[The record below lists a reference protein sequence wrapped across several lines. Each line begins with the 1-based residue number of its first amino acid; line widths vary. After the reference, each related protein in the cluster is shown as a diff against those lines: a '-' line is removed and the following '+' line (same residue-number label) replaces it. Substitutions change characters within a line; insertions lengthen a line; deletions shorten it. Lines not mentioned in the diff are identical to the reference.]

1 MAGGGGNPVGN
12 RVGDATSQEPVAV
25 VGLACRLPGAA
36 NPAELWQLL
45 RDGRDALSEPGPRR
59 CHPDGPVAP
68 VLPSGQPIRA
78 GFLEQVDLFDAGF
91 FGVSPGEAAVLDPQQ
106 RLVLELA
113 WEAFEDAGIIPGDG
127 QSGTAHGTGVYVGA
141 TYDDYAALRGARLSP
156 HSATGRNR
164 GMIANRVSYALGL
177 RGPSLVV
184 DSAQSSALVAVHLAC
199 RALSAG
205 ECAVA
210 LAGGVNLNIG
220 QDGYDITQALGAIS
234 PDGHCYTFD
243 ERANGFVRGE
253 GGAVLVLKPL
263 AAALADGDTV
273 HAVIRG
279 SATNNDGGG
288 ETLTA
293 PRQEAQQAVLRLACT
308 AAGVSPAE
316 LSYVELHG
324 TGTPLGD
331 PVEAAAL
338 GAVTRRE
345 RPLLVGS
352 VKTNIG
358 HLEGAAGIAGLLK
371 TVLCLSRRE
380 LVPSLN
386 FRTPN
391 PRIPLAELGLR
402 VVTETGPW
410 PAVEG
415 PLLAGVSS
423 FGMGGANC
431 HVVLSE
437 PPASGAA
444 SDRASGRYDGPVLV
458 PLSARTPPAL
468 AGLAALLGESAASPV
483 DLAYSLATTRSTLEQ
498 RAVLVAESAGEVP
511 GLLAKLARGEAG
523 ARVVR
528 GTAVEGRTVFLF
540 PGQGNQRP
548 GMGREIYRRYPVFAA
563 AVDEIAEHTRP
574 HLPRPLLEVVFAEQ
588 GSADAALLE
597 QSTYTQPA
605 LFAVQVGLF
614 RLVESWGI
622 TPDAVL
628 GHSFG
633 ELAALHV
640 AGAMSLADACTL
652 AATRGR
658 LMHEIPPGGA
668 MVLVEASEAE
678 LLADVGASGGLV
690 SIAALNSPTA
700 TVLSGDEDATLA
712 IAGHWS
718 ARGRRTR
725 RIQVPMAS
733 HSAHVDAILD
743 GMRAAA
749 AQIGWRRPS
758 LPVLSSLTGA
768 ELDVV
773 ELDWPEFWARH
784 TRNTVRFADAIATA
798 CARGARTFL
807 ELGPDGT
814 LCAMGPGSAPP
825 DVAFVSALAGGERP
839 DLRSLLT
846 AVARLHTRGVPVDW
860 ARFYAG
866 CGAQRI
872 PLPTYPF
879 QRRRHW
885 IAGVTATGGAVPAP
899 VGAPVAE
906 APTRPVSRLAG
917 LPAAEREQAV
927 HALVRAEVAAALEL
941 DSAGELEV
949 RRPFKDLGFGS
960 LMTVELAQRL
970 AEATGLRL
978 PATAVLDHPT
988 PERIAGHLIAE
999 LAAGTP
1005 AESAPAAATPAVEP
1019 IAIVGMACRFPG
1031 GVGSPEELWDLVLR
1045 GGDAVGAFPTDR
1057 GWDLDGLF
1065 DEDPDRPGRSYA
1077 RTGGFLYAAAEFDA
1091 GLFGISPRE
1100 ALAMDPQ
1107 QRLLLETS
1115 WEALE
1120 RAGIDPL
1127 ALRDSGTGVFV
1138 GAMAQDYGPRMHE
1151 GAAGLDGYVL
1161 TGTTASVASGRI
1173 AYSLGLRGPAV
1184 TVDTAC
1190 SSSLVALHL
1199 AAQALRAGECSLA
1212 LAGGVTVMSTPG
1224 IFVEFSRQRGLAP
1237 DGRCKSFAAAADG
1250 TGWAEG
1256 AGQLVLE
1263 RLSDARANG
1272 HPVLAVLRGSA
1283 VNQDGAS
1290 NGLTAPNGP
1299 AQEGVI
1305 RSALASAGLSA
1316 SDVDLVEAHGTGTA
1330 LGDPVEANALLA
1342 AYGRNRT
1349 GEPLWLGSLKSN
1361 IGHTQAAAGVAG
1373 VIKVVQ
1379 ALRHGL
1385 LPRTLHVEEPSPY
1398 VDWSAGGVRLLTEER
1413 PWPGGERPRRAGVS
1427 SFGISGTNAHVVIEQ
1442 APGAAAQTTV
1452 EPTAEP
1458 VAVLRPGPV
1467 PVVVSGQSATALRA
1481 QAERLAAH
1489 LERQPESPL
1498 EDVARAA
1505 ATTRA
1510 GLQHR
1515 AVLTATDRA
1524 DLIRG
1529 LRTLAADEESPVLVR
1544 GAADVAGRTVFVFPG
1559 QGAQWAGMAV
1569 ELLESSAVF
1578 AARMAECAS
1587 ALGEFVDWSLLGVLR
1602 GEAGEPALDRVDVVQ
1617 PVSFAVMVSLVALWR
1632 SFGVE
1637 PDAVVGHSQGEI
1649 AAACV
1654 AGALSLRDAAKVSA
1668 LRSAALSELSGAGG
1682 MMSVALPVTE
1692 LEPRLAVR
1700 ADRVSVAAVNGPA
1713 SVVLSGE
1720 PGPLRELAAELTAE
1734 GVRAR
1739 LVAVDYASHS
1749 PQVERIRAELLDR
1762 LAGLRPRSAEVPF
1775 YSTVTGERLDT
1786 ATLDAEYWYR
1796 NLRQTVRFEQTIRE
1810 LDRAGH
1816 RVFVEASPHPI
1827 LTAAVQDSVESAGS
1841 TAVVVGSLRRDQGG
1855 PGRFLLSLAEAYVR
1869 GVPVDW
1875 TAAFGVAGHRAELPT
1890 YAFQRERY
1898 WLSTPVLGTDPAGFG
1913 LDATEH
1919 PLLGAAAPVA
1929 STGEVLL
1936 TGELSLQRQ
1945 PWLADHTVFGTVVLP
1960 GTAFVELAVRA
1971 GDEAGCPVLEELTV
1985 HAPLPLP
1992 ERGAVRLQVVLGAPG
2007 EDGGRAVDVY
2017 SRPGSGPQWTH
2028 HATGRLGVAEVPAPA
2043 PGGWLPEGATP
2054 IELTDRYPAL
2064 ARLGYG
2070 YGPVFQGL
2078 SRLWR
2083 HGEELFAEIAL
2094 PEPAAGEAGSFGLHP
2109 ALLDA
2114 ALHAAI
2120 PVDDTT
2126 GPASTTV
2133 LPFAFNGV
2141 RLYRA
2146 GATAARVRLRTQAE
2160 GVVSITVTDAEDNPV
2175 TVIDSLAFRPVTT
2188 EQLTAGRRDHLYRIG
2203 WVPLAAPAQDGAW
2216 VSLGDPAGLDALGD
2230 RVPAVVGLAV
2240 TGVTDALAVAQRWS
2254 AEERFAGSRLVLLT
2268 RGAVTVGPGE
2278 PPVDPDAAAV
2288 WGLLRS
2294 AQTENPDRFVLADTD
2309 GHAASEALLP
2319 RLAGT
2324 GEGQLAVRAGRV
2336 LVPRLARVA
2345 EVPGGS
2351 PWSVDGT
2358 VLITGASGTL
2368 GRLVARHL
2376 VGRHGVRGLVL
2387 VSRRGGDAPGMA
2399 ELVAELRGWGAEVA
2413 VVACDVAE
2421 RDAVAALLAE
2431 HPVTAVVH
2439 AAGILDDGVLAAL
2452 TPQRVARVFRA
2463 KVDGA
2468 RHLAELTGPE
2478 LTAFVLF
2485 SSVAGTLGNAGQ
2497 AAYAAANAALDALA
2511 ARRRAAGLP
2520 ATAVAWGLW
2529 AESSGMTGQ
2538 MADTDRARLAR
2549 AGMLPL
2555 DSATALEAFDAATAL
2570 DDPVLLAAR
2579 LDPVAL
2585 RERAAEGVLSPV
2597 LRGLVPVVRRAAAGG
2612 AVDGAD
2618 GLRRRLAEGEPL
2630 RVLQDLVLTQAAV
2643 VLGHSDSSGLLP
2655 DRPFKDI
2662 GFDSLTAVE
2671 LRNRLGRATGVRL
2684 PATVVFDHP
2693 TPAGLARYLVGELV
2707 GAGRPTAASAAAS
2720 PATAEAADE
2729 PIAIVGMACRFP
2741 GGIAS
2746 PEDLWNLVA
2755 SGGDAIGGFP
2765 TDRGWDVAGLY
2776 DPDPDRAGHTYT
2788 RHGGFLYDAGRF
2800 DAGLFGISPREALAM
2815 DPQQRLLLETAW
2827 EALERAGIDPSSVRG
2842 TRTGVFTGVMYH
2854 DYATMLRELPEGVE
2868 GHLLTGTAAS
2878 VASGRV
2884 AYTFGFQGPAITVD
2898 TACSSSLVA
2907 LHLAAQ
2913 ALRSGECSLAL
2924 AGGVA
2929 VMAEPT
2935 TFTAFSR
2942 QRGLAADGRC
2952 KSFAGAADGTG
2963 WSEGV
2968 GLLLLEP
2975 LSAAHRNG
2983 HRVLAVVRGSA
2994 VNQDGA
3000 SNGLTAPNGPS
3011 QERVIRAAL
3020 AAAGLSAQD
3029 VDAVEGHGT
3038 GTPLGDPIEAQALLA
3053 TYGRNRDGDP
3063 LWLGSVKS
3071 NIGHAQAAAGMAGV
3085 IKVVQALRHGVLPRT
3100 LHVDEPSAHVDWS
3113 AGGVRLLTEER
3124 PWPDTGH
3131 PRRAGVSSFGI
3142 SGTNAHVIVEQAEA
3156 VEAEAVRTDAA
3167 QAVERPEAVQDG
3179 GAGTARRETEPRMLP
3194 VALSGQTEDAL
3205 RGQAARLAA
3214 HLADHPGD
3222 RVLDIAWSS
3231 VAGRA
3236 ALEHRAVVLAA
3247 DPDQLGERLG
3257 ALAEGRDTPGVL
3269 RGTAA
3274 GAARR
3279 VAFVFPGQGAQ
3290 WAGMALE
3297 LLDSVPVF
3305 AARLAEC
3312 AAAIEAHVDWSDWS
3326 VLDVLRGTPGAPALD
3341 RVDVVQPVTFAVTV
3355 SLAALWRAH
3364 GVEPEAVIGHS
3375 QGEIAAACVA
3385 GALSLA
3391 DAAAVVCLRS
3401 RALTELSGK
3410 GGMMSVALPADE
3422 VRALFADDRLGVA
3435 AINSPTSTVVS
3446 GDPSALEELWAVCES
3461 RGVRA
3466 RRVAVDYASHSTQVT
3481 AVEDSLN
3488 ALLAGISPQAARV
3501 DWYST
3506 VTGQRL
3512 DTRELTGAYWYT
3524 NLRQTVRFADA
3535 VRAALDAG
3543 IGTFLEISP
3552 HPVAAPGVQETVD
3565 AAGARATVLST
3576 LRRDDGGWPR
3586 FAQSLA
3592 EAHVRGAGVRLA
3604 EVFAGTGARSVDL
3617 PTYAFQHR
3625 WYWLAEQA
3633 RSRSDSWRYRVEWR
3647 AAGAPERTGP
3657 DGEWLALVPGSG
3669 AQQDWLQ
3676 TLIGGLPVRTITVDT
3691 EHADRADLTG
3701 QLRRALAEHAPC
3713 GVLSLLAA
3721 DRRPHPEHPVVP
3733 AGVAATLAV
3742 VQALGDLAAAVPLWL
3757 VTSGAVSTGDDDR
3770 LREPSAAQVWGL
3782 GRVAM
3787 LEHPAFWGGLV
3798 DLPAELDEAALEQV
3812 RGVLAGG
3819 WGEEDQLAVRASGT
3833 LLRRLVHAPPAGG
3846 AVSDWQARDTAIVT
3860 GGTGAL
3866 GPEVA
3871 RWLAGLGAR
3880 HVVLVSRSGPDAEG
3894 VAELADELDGLGV
3907 RLTARACDMGDRAA
3921 VAALLAGLREQGE
3934 VVRTVVHAAA
3944 LMRLAALPE
3953 TDLAEYADAL
3963 TAKVQGA
3970 RHLVELLDPVELD
3983 ALVFYSSIAAVWGS
3997 GDHGAYAAANAELD
4011 ALAEQARAAGL
4022 PVTSVA
4028 WGVWDGARF
4037 PDGVDAGQLRR
4048 QGLPL
4053 IAPGPALDALRTILE
4068 RAEVGLAVADVDW
4081 ATFMPLF
4088 TSARSRPLFAE
4099 IPEARSA
4106 LRGATAPEAQPS
4118 GSSWSQR
4125 LAGLSDTE
4133 RRSTL
4138 LRLVRDQAAVVLG
4151 HSSTAAIG
4159 ADRAFRDL
4167 GYDSLTGIELRN
4179 RLGETTG
4186 LTLPATLVFDH
4197 PTAAAVAAYLHSRL
4211 APVEPP
4217 ILTELDRLSE
4227 RLSRADT
4234 DGERAGIELRLRA
4247 MLSLIGGDDDD
4258 FDPASNEEMYDLID
4272 RELGAN

>member
-1 MAGGGGNPVGN
+1 MGD
-12 RVGDATSQEPVAV
+12 RVGDAADREPVAV

-36 NPAELWQLL
+36 NPAEFWQLL
-45 RDGRDALSEPGPRR
+45 RDGRDALGEPGPRR
-59 CHPDGPVAP
+59 CHPDGPAVP
-68 VLPSGQPIRA
+68 VLPSGEPVRA
-78 GFLEQVDLFDAGF
+78 GFLDQVDSFDAGF
-91 FGVSPGEAAVLDPQQ
+91 FGISSSEAAVLDPQQ

-113 WEAFEDAGIIPGDG
+113 WEAFEDAGIVPGDG
-127 QSGTAHGTGVYVGA
+127 DGGSPDGTGVFVGA
-141 TYDDYAALRGARLSP
+141 TYDDYAALRGARPSAY
-156 HSATGRNR
+156 SATGRNR
-164 GMIANRVSYALGL
+164 AMIANRVSYALGL

-199 RALSAG
+199 RALAAG

-210 LAGGVNLNIG
+210 LAGGVNLNIA
-220 QDGYDITQALGAIS
+220 QEGYDVTRALGAIS
-234 PDGHCYTFD
+234 PDGRCHTFD

-263 AAALADGDTV
+263 SAALADGDTV

-288 ETLTA
+288 DTLTA
-293 PRQEAQQAVLRLACT
+293 PRQEAQAEVLRLACA
-308 AAGVSPAE
+308 AAGVSPGE

-324 TGTPLGD
+324 TGTRLGD

-338 GAVTRRE
+338 GAVARRERE

-391 PRIPLAELGLR
+391 PRIPLTELGLR

-410 PAVEG
+410 PAAEG

-431 HVVLSE
+431 HVVLAE
-437 PPASGAA
+437 PPAPAA
-444 SDRASGRYDGPVLV
+444 PPDRHAGRYDGPVLV
-458 PLSARTPPAL
+458 PLSARSPEAL
-468 AGLAALLGESAASPV
+468 AELAGRLGEAAADSPV
-483 DLAYSLATTRSTLEQ
+483 DLAYSLATTRRSLE
-498 RAVLVAESAGEVP
+498 RRVVLVAETAAEVP
-511 GLLAKLARGEAG
+511 GLLEALAQDAAS

-540 PGQGNQRP
+540 AGQGNQRP
-548 GMGREIYRRYPVFAA
+548 CMGREIHRRYPVFAA
-563 AVDEIAEHTRP
+563 AVDDICELMRP
-574 HLPRPLLEVVFAEQ
+574 HLPRPLQEVMFAPE
-588 GSADAALLE
+588 GSADAALLDE
-597 QSTYTQPA
+597 PTYTQPA

-640 AGAMSLADACTL
+640 AGAMSLADACAL
-652 AATRGR
+652 VATRGR
-658 LMHEIPPGGA
+658 LMHGIPPGGA

-678 LLADVGASGGLV
+678 LLPDVDATGGLV
-690 SIAALNSPTA
+690 SVAALNSPAA
-700 TVLSGDEDATLA
+700 TVISGDESATLA
-712 IAGHWS
+712 IAGRWS

-733 HSAHVDAILD
+733 HSSHVDGILD

-749 AQIGWRRPS
+749 ARIDWRRPA
-758 LPVLSSLTGA
+758 LPVISSLTGA
-768 ELDVV
+768 ELDVTG
-773 ELDWPEFWARH
+773 LDWPEFWARH
-784 TRNTVRFADAIATA
+784 TRDTVRFADAIATA
-798 CARGARTFL
+798 CAGGARTFL

-814 LCAMGPGSAPP
+814 LCAMGPGSAPQ
-825 DVAFVSALAGGERP
+825 DVAFVSAMAGGERP

-846 AVARLHTRGVPVDW
+846 AVARAHARGVPVDW
-860 ARFYAG
+860 ARFHAG
-866 CGAQRI
+866 CGRRI

-879 QRRRHW
+879 QRRRYW
-885 IAGVTATGGAVPAP
+885 LAGVTATGDASTDVTD
-899 VGAPVAE
+899 APVAE
-906 APTRPVSRLAG
+906 VPARAVPRPAD

-927 HALVRAEVAAALEL
+927 RALVRAEVAAALEL
-941 DSAGELEV
+941 DSAEELDV
-949 RRPFKDLGFGS
+949 RRTFRDLGFGS
-960 LMTVELAQRL
+960 LMTVELGQRL
-970 AEATGLRL
+970 AEVTGLRL
-978 PATAVLDHPT
+978 PATVVLDHPT
-988 PERIAGHLIAE
+988 PERIAGHLVAE

-1005 AESAPAAATPAVEP
+1005 VPLPAVRAAAAEP
-1019 IAIVGMACRFPG
+1019 IAIVGMACRLPG
-1031 GVGSPEELWDLVLR
+1031 GVGSPEGLWDLVAA
-1045 GGDAVGAFPTDR
+1045 GGDAIGDFPTDR

-1065 DEDPDRPGRSYA
+1065 DADPDRPGRSYA
-1077 RTGGFLYAAAEFDA
+1077 RTGGFLYGAAEFDA

-1107 QRLLLETS
+1107 QRLLLETA

-1127 ALRDSGTGVFV
+1127 SLRDSTTGVFAGV
-1138 GAMAQDYGPRMHE
+1138 MAQDYGPRMHE

-1173 AYSLGLRGPAV
+1173 AYTLGLRGPAV

-1190 SSSLVALHL
+1190 SSSLVAVHL

-1212 LAGGVTVMSTPG
+1212 LAGGATVMATPG

-1263 RLSDARANG
+1263 RLSDARAAG

-1290 NGLTAPNGP
+1290 NGLTAPSGP
-1299 AQEGVI
+1299 AQETVI
-1305 RSALASAGLSA
+1305 RTALAAAGLSP
-1316 SDVDLVEAHGTGTA
+1316 SDVDLVEAHGTGTT
-1330 LGDPVEANALLA
+1330 LGDPIEAQALLA
-1342 AYGRNRT
+1342 TYGRDRA

-1379 ALRHGL
+1379 ALRHRL
-1385 LPRTLHVEEPSPY
+1385 LPRTLHVDEPTPY
-1398 VDWSAGGVRLLTEER
+1398 VEWSAGEVRLLTEAR
-1413 PWPGGERPRRAGVS
+1413 PWPERDRPRRAAVS
-1427 SFGISGTNAHVVIEQ
+1427 SFGISGTNAHLIVEEPEGAET
-1442 APGAAAQTTV
+1442 APDPATR
-1452 EPTAEP
+1452 
-1458 VAVLRPGPV
+1458 AVPSGPV
-1467 PVVVSGQSATALRA
+1467 PVVVSGQTEAALRA
-1481 QAERLAAH
+1481 QAQRLATH
-1489 LERQPESPL
+1489 LEAGPGLMPQ
-1498 EDVARAA
+1498 DVARAA

-1510 GLQHR
+1510 GLAHR

-1529 LRTLAADEESPVLVR
+1529 LRTLAAGEEAAGLVR
-1544 GAADVAGRTVFVFPG
+1544 GVADVDGRTVFVFPG
-1559 QGAQWAGMAV
+1559 QGAQWAGMGV
-1569 ELLESSAVF
+1569 ELLESSPVF
-1578 AARMAECAS
+1578 AARMAECAE
-1587 ALGEFVDWSLLGVLR
+1587 ALGEFVDWSLPGVLR
-1602 GEAGEPALDRVDVVQ
+1602 GEGGQPSLDRVDVVQ
-1617 PVSFAVMVSLVALWR
+1617 PVSFAVMVSLAALWR

-1668 LRSAALSELSGAGG
+1668 LRSAALAALSGAGG
-1682 MMSVALPVTE
+1682 MMSVAMPVTE
-1692 LEPRLAVR
+1692 LEPRLAPWTG
-1700 ADRVSVAAVNGPA
+1700 RVSVAAVNGPA
-1713 SVVLSGE
+1713 AVVLSGE
-1720 PGPLRELAAELTAE
+1720 PGPLRALEAELTAE

-1749 PQVERIRAELLDR
+1749 PQVERIRADLLDR
-1762 LAGLRPRSAEVPF
+1762 LAGLQPRGADIPF
-1775 YSTVTGERLDT
+1775 HSTVTGERLDT
-1786 ATLDAEYWYR
+1786 TALDAEYWYR
-1796 NLRQTVRFEQTIRE
+1796 NLRDTVRFEQTIRE
-1810 LDRAGH
+1810 LDGAGH
-1816 RVFVEASPHPI
+1816 RVFVEVSPHPI
-1827 LTAAVQDSVESAGS
+1827 LTAAVQDTVESAGS
-1841 TAVVVGSLRRDQGG
+1841 TAVVAGSLRRDQGG
-1855 PGRFLLSLAEAYVR
+1855 PGRFLLSLAEAHVR

-1875 TAAFGVAGHRAELPT
+1875 TAALGAAGPRAELPT
-1890 YAFQRERY
+1890 YAFQRERF
-1898 WLSTPVLGTDPAGFG
+1898 WLTTPAGTADPAGFG
-1913 LDATEH
+1913 LDATAH

-1929 STGEVLL
+1929 STGELLL
-1936 TGELSLQRQ
+1936 TGELSRQRQ

-1960 GTAFVELAVRA
+1960 GAAFVELAVRA
-1971 GDEAGCPVLEELTV
+1971 GDEAGCTVLEELTV

-1992 ERGAVRLQVVLGAPG
+1992 EGGAVRVQVVLGAPDG
-2007 EDGGRAVDVY
+2007 DGGRAVDVY
-2017 SRPGSGPQWTH
+2017 ARPAGGTAHARADSRTDWTH
-2028 HATGRLGVAEVPAPA
+2028 HATGRLGATEPPA
-2043 PGGWLPEGATP
+2043 PGTGPWLPEGATP
-2054 IELTDRYPAL
+2054 VDPADPYPGL

-2078 SRLWR
+2078 RRLWR
-2083 HGEELFAEIAL
+2083 HGADLFAEVTL
-2094 PEPAAGEAGSFGLHP
+2094 PEPAAGEAGAFGLHP

-2114 ALHAAI
+2114 ALQAVIAA
-2120 PVDDTT
+2120 DGTATT
-2126 GPASTTV
+2126 G
-2133 LPFAFNGV
+2133 LPFAFTGV
-2141 RLYRA
+2141 RLYRT
-2146 GATAARVRLRTQAE
+2146 GAAAARVRVRPAAGGT
-2160 GVVSITVTDAEDNPV
+2160 VSVTVTDAEDNPV
-2175 TVIDSLAFRPVTT
+2175 LVVDSLAFRPVTAG
-2188 EQLTAGRRDHLYRIG
+2188 QLAVGRRDHLYRTDWIA
-2203 WVPLAAPAQDGAW
+2203 PAAPPQESASAPPAGPDEP
-2216 VSLGDPAGLDALGD
+2216 GDPLPGVV
-2230 RVPAVVGLAV
+2230 RVPVG
-2240 TGVTDALAVAQRWS
+2240 GVREALAVAQRWL
-2254 AEERFAGSRLVLLT
+2254 AEERSAESRLVLLT
-2268 RGAVTVGPGE
+2268 RGAVATGPGE
-2278 PPVDPDAAAV
+2278 PVDPEAAAV

-2294 AQTENPDRFVLADTD
+2294 AQTENPDRFVLVDTD

-2319 RLAGT
+2319 RLGGT
-2324 GEGQLAVRAGRV
+2324 GEPQLALRAGRL
-2336 LVPRLARVA
+2336 LVPRLARVTEAAGEACWSA
-2345 EVPGGS
+2345 EDV
-2351 PWSVDGT
+2351 

-2368 GRLVARHL
+2368 GGLVARHL
-2376 VGRHGVRGLVL
+2376 VERHGVRGLVL
-2387 VSRRGGDAPGMA
+2387 ASRRGGGAPGMA
-2399 ELVAELRGWGAEVA
+2399 ELAAELAELGATVR

-2439 AAGILDDGVLAAL
+2439 TAGILDDGVLAAL
-2452 TPQRVARVFRA
+2452 TPERVAEVCRA

-2497 AAYAAANAALDALA
+2497 GAYAAANAALDGLA
-2511 ARRRAAGLP
+2511 AQRRAAGLP
-2520 ATAVAWGLW
+2520 ATALAWGLW
-2529 AESSGMTGQ
+2529 AESSGMTER

-2549 AGMLPL
+2549 AGVLPL
-2555 DSATALEAFDAATAL
+2555 DSGTALDLFDAAIAL

-2579 LDPVAL
+2579 LDPAAL
-2585 RERAAEGVLSPV
+2585 RDRAAEGVLSPV
-2597 LRGLVPVVRRAAAGG
+2597 LRGLVPTVRRAAAD
-2612 AVDGAD
+2612 AAADGAD

-2643 VLGHSDSSGLLP
+2643 VLGHSDPAGLSP
-2655 DRPFKDI
+2655 ERPFKDI

-2684 PATVVFDHP
+2684 PATAVFDHP
-2693 TPAGLARYLVGELV
+2693 TPSGLATYLQHRLLGD
-2707 GAGRPTAASAAAS
+2707 TAPAAAA
-2720 PATAEAADE
+2720 PVAAAAADE
-2729 PIAIVGMACRFP
+2729 PIAIIGMACRFP

-2746 PEDLWNLVA
+2746 PEDLWDLVT
-2755 SGGDAIGGFP
+2755 SGGDAIGPFP

-2776 DPDPDRAGHTYT
+2776 DPDPDHQGTSYT
-2788 RHGGFLYDAGRF
+2788 RSGGFLHDAGRF
-2800 DAGLFGISPREALAM
+2800 DAALFGISPREALAM

-2827 EALERAGIDPSSVRG
+2827 ETLERAGIDPTSLRG
-2842 TRTGVFTGVMYH
+2842 SGTGVFTGVMYH
-2854 DYATMLRELPEGVE
+2854 DYATTLRELPEGVE

-2884 AYTFGFQGPAITVD
+2884 AYTLGLQGPAVTVD

-2924 AGGVA
+2924 AGGVT

-2942 QRGLAADGRC
+2942 QRGLAPDGRC

-2975 LSAAHRNG
+2975 LSAARRNG

-3020 AAAGLSAQD
+3020 TAAGLSPQD

-3053 TYGRNRDGDP
+3053 TYGRDRDGEP

-3071 NIGHAQAAAGMAGV
+3071 GIGHAQAAAGVAGV
-3085 IKVVQALRHGVLPRT
+3085 IKMVQALRHGVLPRT
-3100 LHVDEPSAHVDWS
+3100 LHVDEPSPHVDWAS
-3113 AGGVRLLTEER
+3113 GGVRLLTEER
-3124 PWPDTGH
+3124 PWPRHGR

-3142 SGTNAHVIVEQAEA
+3142 SGTNAHVVLEQAEA
-3156 VEAEAVRTDAA
+3156 DVSAGA
-3167 QAVERPEAVQDG
+3167 QPETG
-3179 GAGTARRETEPRMLP
+3179 LSPLP
-3194 VALSGQTEDAL
+3194 FALSGQTGDAL
-3205 RGQAARLAA
+3205 RDQAARLAA

-3222 RVLDIAWSS
+3222 RLADIAWTG
-3231 VAGRA
+3231 ATGRA
-3236 ALEHRAVVLAA
+3236 ALEHRAVVLAV
-3247 DPDQLGERLG
+3247 DREELGERLG

-3269 RGTAA
+3269 RGTATD
-3274 GAARR
+3274 AARR

-3290 WAGMALE
+3290 WPGMALE
-3297 LLDSVPVF
+3297 LLDSAPVF

-3312 AAAIEAHVDWSDWS
+3312 AAAIETHVDWS
-3326 VLDVLRGTPGAPALD
+3326 VLDVLRGTPGAPALE

-3355 SLAALWRAH
+3355 SLAALWRAY

-3401 RALTELSGK
+3401 RALTDLSGK
-3410 GGMMSVALPADE
+3410 GGMMSVALPAEE
-3422 VRALFADDRLGVA
+3422 VRALFTDDRLSVA
-3435 AINSPTSTVVS
+3435 AVNSPTSTVVS
-3446 GDPSALEELWAVCES
+3446 GDPTALEQLRADCVA
-3461 RGVRA
+3461 RGARA
-3466 RRVAVDYASHSTQVT
+3466 RLIAVDYASHSPHVT
-3481 AVEDSLN
+3481 AVKDSLA
-3488 ALLAGISPQAARV
+3488 ALLAGTAPRATRTEL
-3501 DWYST
+3501 YST

-3512 DTRELTGAYWYT
+3512 DPRELTGDYWYA
-3524 NLRQTVRFADA
+3524 NLRRTVRFADA
-3535 VRAALDAG
+3535 VTAALDAG
-3543 IGTFLEISP
+3543 IGTFIEIGP
-3552 HPVAAPGVQETVD
+3552 HPVVAPGVQETVD
-3565 AAGARATVLST
+3565 AAGARAVVLST

-3586 FAQSLA
+3586 FARSLA

-3604 EVFAGTGARSVDL
+3604 EVFEGTGARQVDL

-3633 RSRSDSWRYRVEWR
+3633 ASRSDTWRHRVEWR
-3647 AAGAPERTGP
+3647 PAGTPERTEP
-3657 DGEWLALVPGSG
+3657 DGEWLALVP
-3669 AQQDWLQ
+3669 AADTARNWAE
-3676 TLIGGLPVRTITVDT
+3676 TLTGGLPVRVVTVDT
-3691 EHADRADLTG
+3691 EHADRAGLTAL
-3701 QLRRALAEHAPC
+3701 LRRTLTAHTPR

-3721 DRRPHPEHPVVP
+3721 DLRPHPEHPVVP

-3742 VQALGDLAAAVPLWL
+3742 VQALGDLAATVPLWL
-3757 VTSGAVSTGDDDR
+3757 VTSGAVSTGATDPV
-3770 LREPSAAQVWGL
+3770 REPGAAQVWGL

-3798 DLPAELDEAALEQV
+3798 DLPAEPDEAALEQL
-3812 RGVLAGG
+3812 RAVLAGG
-3819 WGEEDQLAVRASGT
+3819 RGEEDQLAVRASGT
-3833 LLRRLVHAPPAGG
+3833 LVRRLVHAPPHAGAAG
-3846 AVSDWQARDTAIVT
+3846 HWQARDTAIVT

-3880 HVVLVSRSGPDAEG
+3880 HVVLVSRSGAHAEG
-3894 VAELADELDGLGV
+3894 VAELAAELDGRGV
-3907 RLTARACDMGDRAA
+3907 RLTALACDITDRAA
-3921 VAALLAGLREQGE
+3921 LAELLAGLREQGE
-3934 VVRTVVHAAA
+3934 AVRTVVHAAA
-3944 LMRLAALPE
+3944 LMRLAALPD
-3953 TDLAEYADAL
+3953 TDLAEYADVLA
-3963 TAKVQGA
+3963 AKVRGA
-3970 RHLVELLDPVELD
+3970 RNLVELLDPAELD
-3983 ALVFYSSIAAVWGS
+3983 ALVFYSSIAGVWGS

-4037 PDGVDAGQLRR
+4037 PDGVDADQLRR

-4068 RAEVGLAVADVDW
+4068 RAETGLSVADVDW
-4081 ATFMPLF
+4081 PRFMPLF
-4088 TSARSRPLFAE
+4088 TSARSRPLFHE
-4099 IPEARSA
+4099 IPEARRA
-4106 LRGATAPEAQPS
+4106 LGATPDAEPGPS
-4118 GSSWSQR
+4118 GSSWPQR

-4133 RRSTL
+4133 RGTTL
-4138 LRLVRDQAAVVLG
+4138 LRLVREQAAVVLG
-4151 HSSTAAIG
+4151 HSGATAIG

-4179 RLGETTG
+4179 RLAETTG
-4186 LTLPATLVFDH
+4186 LALPATLVFDQ
-4197 PTAAAVAAYLHSRL
+4197 PTPAAVAEYLRTRL
-4211 APVEPP
+4211 TPPEPP
-4217 ILTELDRLSE
+4217 LLTELDRLSE
-4227 RLSRADT
+4227 RLSKADV
-4234 DGERAGIELRLRA
+4234 DGERADIELRLRA
-4247 MLSLIGGDDDD
+4247 MLSLVGGDDDD
-4258 FDPASNEEMYDLID
+4258 FDPTSNEEMYDLIE
-4272 RELGAN
+4272 RELGTN

>member
-1 MAGGGGNPVGN
+1 MGNAAV
-12 RVGDATSQEPVAV
+12 QEPVAI
-25 VGLACRLPGAA
+25 VGLACRLPGAPD
-36 NPAELWQLL
+36 PAAFWQLL
-45 RDGRDALSEPGPRR
+45 RDGRDALGEPGPGR
-59 CHPDGPVAP
+59 CRPDGPAAP
-68 VLPSGQPIRA
+68 VLPSGAPVRA
-78 GFLEQVDLFDAGF
+78 GFLDQVDSFDASF
-91 FGVSPGEAAVLDPQQ
+91 FGISPGEAAVLDPQQ
-106 RLVLELA
+106 RLALELA
-113 WEAFEDAGIIPGDG
+113 WEAFEDAGIVPGDHG
-127 QSGTAHGTGVYVGA
+127 IDGGTGVYIGA
-141 TYDDYAALRGARLSP
+141 TYDDYAALRGTRLSP

-164 GMIANRVSYALGL
+164 AMIANRVSYALGL
-177 RGPSLVV
+177 SGPSLVV
-184 DSAQSSALVAVHLAC
+184 DSAQSSSLLAVHLAC
-199 RALSAG
+199 RALAAG
-205 ECAVA
+205 ECTVA
-210 LAGGVNLNIG
+210 LAGGVQLNIT
-220 QDGYDITQALGAIS
+220 QDGYDLTRALGAIS
-234 PDGHCYTFD
+234 PDGRCHTFD

-288 ETLTA
+288 DTLTA
-293 PRQEAQQAVLRLACT
+293 PRQEAQTEVVRLACT
-308 AAGVSPAE
+308 AAGITPDE
-316 LSYVELHG
+316 LRYVELHG

-338 GAVTRRE
+338 GAAARRE
-345 RPLLVGS
+345 QPLAVGS

-371 TVLCLSRRE
+371 TVLCLAHRE

-410 PAVEG
+410 PAGDG
-415 PLLAGVSS
+415 PLLAGVSA

-431 HVVLSE
+431 HVVLAE
-437 PPASGAA
+437 PPAPETAPRGEA
-444 SDRASGRYDGPVLV
+444 GRYDGPVLV
-458 PLSARTPPAL
+458 PLSARSPAALTEL
-468 AGLAALLGESAASPV
+468 AGRLAEPAAANPV
-483 DLAYSLATTRSTLEQ
+483 DVAYSLATTRTPLDR
-498 RAVLVAESAGEVP
+498 RAVLVAESAEEVP
-511 GLLAKLARGEAG
+511 GLLAALAGDTAN

-528 GTAVEGRTVFLF
+528 GTPVEGRTVFLF
-540 PGQGNQRP
+540 AGQGNQRP
-548 GMGREIYRRYPVFAA
+548 GMAREIYRRHPVFAA
-563 AVDEIAEHTRP
+563 AVDEICAGLRP
-574 HLPRPLLEVVFAEQ
+574 HLPRPLPEVLFAPE
-588 GSADAALLE
+588 GSAEAALLDE
-597 QSTYTQPA
+597 PLYTQPA

-640 AGAMSLADACTL
+640 AGAMSLPDACAL
-652 AATRGR
+652 VAARGR
-658 LMHEIPPGGA
+658 LMQDIPPGGA

-678 LLADVGASGGLV
+678 LLPDVEDSAGLV

-700 TVLSGDEDATLA
+700 TVISGDEDATLA
-712 IAGHWS
+712 IAGRW
-718 ARGRRTR
+718 AGQGRRTR

-733 HSAHVDAILD
+733 HSAHVDGILD

-749 AQIGWRRPS
+749 ARVDWRRPD
-758 LPVLSSLTGA
+758 LPVVSSLTGA
-768 ELDVV
+768 ELDVTG
-773 ELDWPEFWARH
+773 LDWPEFWARH
-784 TRNTVRFADAIATA
+784 TRGTVRFADAIATA
-798 CARGARTFL
+798 CAGGARTFL

-814 LCAMGPGSAPP
+814 LCAMGPGSAPE

-839 DLRSLLT
+839 DERSLLT

-866 CGAQRI
+866 SGARRI

-885 IAGVTATGGAVPAP
+885 ITGVTGTDSTVPA
-899 VGAPVAE
+899 APA
-906 APTRPVSRLAG
+906 APAPEVSRLAA
-917 LPAAEREQAV
+917 LPADEREQAV
-927 HALVRAEVAAALEL
+927 RALVRAEVAAALEL
-941 DSAGELEV
+941 YSADAVDGH
-949 RRPFKDLGFGS
+949 RPFRELGFGS
-960 LMTVELAQRL
+960 LMAVELGQRL
-970 AEATGLRL
+970 AESAGLRL
-978 PATAVLDHPT
+978 PATVVLDHPT
-988 PERIAGHLIAE
+988 PDRITAHLIDR
-999 LAAGTP
+999 LAAQAPSTTETP
-1005 AESAPAAATPAVEP
+1005 VATAPAAQTPAVPVTADEP

-1031 GVGSPEELWDLVLR
+1031 GVGSPAELWDLVAA
-1045 GGDAVGAFPTDR
+1045 GGDAIGAFPTDR

-1065 DEDPDRPGRSYA
+1065 DPDPDRPGRSYA
-1077 RTGGFLYAAAEFDA
+1077 RTGGFLYDAAEFDA

-1127 ALRDSGTGVFV
+1127 SLRDTATGVFAGV
-1138 GAMAQDYGPRMHE
+1138 MAQDYGPRMHE

-1173 AYSLGLRGPAV
+1173 AYTLGLRGPAV

-1190 SSSLVALHL
+1190 SSSLVAVHL

-1212 LAGGVTVMSTPG
+1212 LAGGVTVMATPG

-1299 AQEGVI
+1299 AQERVI
-1305 RSALASAGLSA
+1305 RSALAAAGLSPA
-1316 SDVDLVEAHGTGTA
+1316 DVDLVEAHGTGTT
-1330 LGDPVEANALLA
+1330 LGDPIEAQALLA
-1342 AYGRNRT
+1342 TYGQGRT

-1373 VIKVVQ
+1373 VIKVVE
-1379 ALRHGL
+1379 ALRHGV
-1385 LPRTLHVEEPSPY
+1385 LPRTLHVDEPSPY
-1398 VDWSAGGVRLLTEER
+1398 VDWGSGAVRLLDAAR
-1413 PWPGGERPRRAGVS
+1413 PWPERDRPRRAAVS

-1442 APGAAAQTTV
+1442 AAPATVSPAA
-1452 EPTAEP
+1452 PHP
-1458 VAVLRPGPV
+1458 VLRSGPV
-1467 PVVVSGQSATALRA
+1467 PVVVSGHTAAALRA
-1481 QAERLAAH
+1481 QAERLAVH
-1489 LERQPESPL
+1489 LEQLEPESAPAL
-1498 EDVARAA
+1498 ADIACAA
-1505 ATTRA
+1505 ATGRA
-1510 GLQHR
+1510 GLAHR
-1515 AVLTATDRA
+1515 AVLTATDHA
-1524 DLIRG
+1524 DLVRG
-1529 LRTLAADEESPVLVR
+1529 LRTLAADADSPALVR
-1544 GAADVAGRTVFVFPG
+1544 GVADADGRTVFVFPG

-1569 ELLESSAVF
+1569 ELLDSSPVF
-1578 AARMAECAS
+1578 AARMAECAE
-1587 ALGEFVDWSLLGVLR
+1587 ALGEFAEWSLLGVLR
-1602 GEAGEPALDRVDVVQ
+1602 GEVGEPGLDRVDVVQ
-1617 PVSFAVMVSLVALWR
+1617 PVSFAVMVSLAALWR

-1654 AGALSLRDAAKVSA
+1654 AGALSLRDAAAVVC
-1668 LRSAALSELSGAGG
+1668 LRSRALTQLSGEGG
-1682 MMSVALPVTE
+1682 MMSVSLPVAE
-1692 LEPRLAVR
+1692 LEPRLAR
-1700 ADRVSVAAVNGPA
+1700 WADQVSVAAVNGPA
-1713 SVVLSGE
+1713 AVVLSGA
-1720 PGPLRELAAELTAE
+1720 PGPLRELAAELTAD

-1749 PQVERIRAELLDR
+1749 PQVERIRTELLDR
-1762 LAGLRPRSAEVPF
+1762 LAGIRPRTAEIPF

-1786 ATLDAEYWYR
+1786 AGLDADYWYR
-1796 NLRQTVRFEQTIRE
+1796 NLRGTVRFEETVRA

-1827 LTAAVQDSVESAGS
+1827 LTAAVQDTVESAGS

-1855 PGRFLLSLAEAYVR
+1855 PGRFLLSLAEAHVR
-1869 GVPVDW
+1869 GVRVDW
-1875 TAAFGVAGHRAELPT
+1875 TAALGATGRRVELPT

-1898 WLSTPVLGTDPAGFG
+1898 WLATPAGGTDPAGFG
-1913 LDATEH
+1913 LDATAH

-1929 STGEVLL
+1929 STGELLL
-1936 TGELSLQRQ
+1936 TGELSRQRH
-1945 PWLADHTVFGTVVLP
+1945 PWLADHTVFGTAVLP

-1971 GDEAGCPVLEELTV
+1971 GDQAGCTVLEELTV

-1992 ERGAVRLQVVLGAPG
+1992 ERGGVRVQVVLGAPG
-2007 EDGGRAVDVY
+2007 EDGGRTVDVY
-2017 SRPGSGPQWTH
+2017 SRPGGAEEALAPGSGGPQWTH
-2028 HATGRLGVAEVPAPA
+2028 HATGRLGVAEAPA
-2043 PGGWLPEGATP
+2043 PVPGGRLPDGATP
-2054 IELTDRYPAL
+2054 VDLTGHYPEL
-2064 ARLGYG
+2064 ARRGYG
-2070 YGPVFQGL
+2070 YGPAFQGL
-2078 SRLWR
+2078 RRLWR
-2083 HGEELFAEIAL
+2083 HGEELYAEIAL
-2094 PEPAAGEAGSFGLHP
+2094 PEPEASDAAAFGLHP

-2114 ALHAAI
+2114 ALHAAV
-2120 PVDDTT
+2120 PAEGT
-2126 GPASTTV
+2126 GASADGTAA
-2133 LPFAFNGV
+2133 LPFAFSGV
-2141 RLYRA
+2141 RLYRS
-2146 GATAARVRLRTQAE
+2146 GAAAARVRLRPA
-2160 GVVSITVTDAEDNPV
+2160 GAGAVSLTVTDAADQPV
-2175 TVIDSLAFRPVTT
+2175 MVIDSLVFRPVHAG
-2188 EQLTAGRRDHLYRIG
+2188 QLAAGRRDHLYRTD
-2203 WVPLAAPAQDGAW
+2203 WVPVPAPAQAGA
-2216 VSLGDPAGLDALGD
+2216 VQLTTGPEGLDELGD
-2230 RVPAVVGLAV
+2230 RVAAAVGVPVA
-2240 TGVTDALAVAQRWS
+2240 GVTEALAVAQRWL
-2254 AEERFAGSRLVLLT
+2254 AEERFAASRLVLLT
-2268 RGAVTVGPGE
+2268 RAAVATRTGE
-2278 PPVDPDAAAV
+2278 PADPEAAAV
-2288 WGLLRS
+2288 WGLVRS
-2294 AQTENPDRFVLADTD
+2294 AQTEHPDRFVLLDSD
-2309 GHAASEALLP
+2309 GSVPDGVAL
-2319 RLAGT
+2319 AT
-2324 GEGQLAVRAGRV
+2324 GEPQLAVRDGRL
-2336 LVPRLARVA
+2336 LVPRLVRVTEA
-2345 EVPGGS
+2345 APES
-2351 PWSVDGT
+2351 TPWSADGT
-2358 VLITGASGTL
+2358 VLVTGASGTL

-2376 VGRHGVRGLVL
+2376 VERHGVRALVL
-2387 VSRRGGDAPGMA
+2387 ASRRGGDAPGMG
-2399 ELVAELRGWGAEVA
+2399 ELLADLTELGASA
-2413 VVACDVAE
+2413 RAVACDVAD

-2452 TPQRVARVFRA
+2452 TPQRVAEVCRA
-2463 KVDGA
+2463 KTDGA
-2468 RHLAELTGPE
+2468 RHLAELTGPD

-2511 ARRRAAGLP
+2511 AQRRAAGLP
-2520 ATAVAWGLW
+2520 ATSVAWGLW
-2529 AESSGMTGQ
+2529 AETSGMTGR

-2549 AGMLPL
+2549 AGVVPL
-2555 DSATALEAFDAATAL
+2555 DSGTALDLFDAATAR
-2570 DDPVLLAAR
+2570 DEPVLLAAR
-2579 LDPVAL
+2579 LDPAAL
-2585 RERAAEGVLSPV
+2585 RERAAEGVLAPV
-2597 LRGLVPVVRRAAAGG
+2597 LRTLVPAVRRTAAADGT
-2612 AVDGAD
+2612 ADGAD
-2618 GLRRRLAEGEPL
+2618 ALRRRLAEGEPL

-2643 VLGHSDSSGLLP
+2643 VLGHTDPGGLSP
-2655 DRPFKDI
+2655 DRPFKDF

-2671 LRNRLGRATGVRL
+2671 LRNRLGRATGTRL

-2693 TPAGLARYLVGELV
+2693 TAAALAAYLHAELV
-2707 GAGRPTAASAAAS
+2707 GDTAPATHS
-2720 PATAEAADE
+2720 PAPAVTADE
-2729 PIAIVGMACRFP
+2729 PIAIIGMACRFP

-2755 SGGDAIGGFP
+2755 AGGDAIGGFP

-2788 RHGGFLYDAGRF
+2788 RHGGFLHDAGLF

-2815 DPQQRLLLETAW
+2815 DPQQRLLLETSW
-2827 EALERAGIDPSSVRG
+2827 EALERAGIDPTSLRG
-2842 TRTGVFTGVMYH
+2842 SRTGVFTGVMYH
-2854 DYATMLRELPEGVE
+2854 DYASTLRELPEGVE

-2884 AYTFGFQGPAITVD
+2884 AYTLGLQGPAVTLD

-2913 ALRSGECSLAL
+2913 ALRAGECSLAL
-2924 AGGVA
+2924 AGGVT

-2942 QRGLAADGRC
+2942 QRGLAVDGRC

-2975 LSAAHRNG
+2975 LSAAHRAG
-2983 HRVLAVVRGSA
+2983 HRVLAVLRGSA

-3020 AAAGLSAQD
+3020 DAAGLTPAD

-3053 TYGRNRDGDP
+3053 TYGAERDRP

-3071 NIGHAQAAAGMAGV
+3071 NIGHAQAAAGVAGV
-3085 IKVVQALRHGVLPRT
+3085 IKVVEAMRHGVLPRT
-3100 LHVDEPSAHVDWS
+3100 LHVDEPSPHVDWAS
-3113 AGGVRLLTEER
+3113 GEVRLLTEEQ
-3124 PWPDTGH
+3124 PWPDTGR
-3131 PRRAGVSSFGI
+3131 PRRAAVSSFGI
-3142 SGTNAHVIVEQAEA
+3142 SGTNAHVVIEQADDTA
-3156 VEAEAVRTDAA
+3156 PAA
-3167 QAVERPEAVQDG
+3167 PEPA
-3179 GAGTARRETEPRMLP
+3179 TAPVPLPLP
-3194 VALSGQTEDAL
+3194 VALSGRTEDAL
-3205 RGQAARLAA
+3205 RAQAARLAG
-3214 HLADHPGD
+3214 HLAGHPD
-3222 RVLDIAWSS
+3222 TPLLDIAWSS
-3231 VAGRA
+3231 VTARA
-3236 ALEHRAVVLAA
+3236 ALEHRAVVLA
-3247 DPDQLGERLG
+3247 DGREQLAERLG

-3274 GAARR
+3274 DAARR

-3297 LLDSVPVF
+3297 LLDSAPVF
-3305 AARLAEC
+3305 AARFAEC
-3312 AAAIEAHVDWSDWS
+3312 AAAIETHVDFS
-3326 VLDVLRGTPGAPALD
+3326 VLDVLRGAPGAPPLE

-3355 SLAALWRAH
+3355 SLAALWRAY

-3410 GGMMSVALPADE
+3410 GGMMSVALPAEE
-3422 VRALFADDRLGVA
+3422 VRALFADDRLAVA
-3435 AINSPTSTVVS
+3435 AVNSPASTVVS
-3446 GDPSALEELWAVCES
+3446 GDPTALEELAADCAA
-3461 RGVRA
+3461 RGVRT
-3466 RRVAVDYASHSTQVT
+3466 RRIAVDYASHSPQVA
-3481 AVEDSLN
+3481 AVEDSL
-3488 ALLAGISPQAARV
+3488 AGLLAGITPRAARTEL
-3501 DWYST
+3501 YST

-3524 NLRQTVRFADA
+3524 NLRETVRFADA

-3543 IGTFLEISP
+3543 IGTFLEVSP

-3565 AAGARATVLST
+3565 AAGARAAVLST

-3586 FAQSLA
+3586 FAQALA
-3592 EAHVRGAGVRLA
+3592 EAQVRGAGVRLA
-3604 EVFAGTGARSVDL
+3604 EVFTGSGARPADL
-3617 PTYAFQHR
+3617 PTYAFQHE

-3633 RSRSDSWRYRVEWR
+3633 RSRTDSWRYRVEWR
-3647 AAGAPERTGP
+3647 PAEAPERTAP
-3657 DGEWLALVPGSG
+3657 DGVWLALVPGSG
-3669 AQQDWLQ
+3669 ADRTWLE
-3676 TLIGGLPVRTITVDT
+3676 TLTGGLPVHVVTVDT
-3691 EHADRADLTG
+3691 EHADRTALTG
-3701 QLRRALAEHAPC
+3701 LLRRALAEHTPR

-3721 DRRPHPEHPVVP
+3721 DRRPHPRHPVVP
-3733 AGVAATLAV
+3733 AGAAATLAV
-3742 VQALGDLAAAVPLWL
+3742 VQALGDLAATLPLWL
-3757 VTSGAVSTGDDDR
+3757 VTSGAVATGRADPP
-3770 LREPSAAQVWGL
+3770 REPSAAQVWGL

-3798 DLPAELDEAALEQV
+3798 DLPADLDEAALDQL
-3812 RGVLAGG
+3812 RAVLAGG
-3819 WGEEDQLAVRASGT
+3819 RGDEDQLAIRASGT
-3833 LLRRLVHAPPAGG
+3833 LVRRLVHAPPTPGAAGR
-3846 AVSDWQARDTAIVT
+3846 WQARDTALVT

-3894 VAELADELDGLGV
+3894 VADLAAELDGLGV
-3907 RLTARACDMGDRAA
+3907 RLTAHACDIADRDA

-3934 VVRTVVHAAA
+3934 TVRTVVHAAA
-3944 LMRLAALPE
+3944 LMRLAALPD
-3953 TDLAEYADAL
+3953 TDLAEYADVL

-3970 RHLVELLDPVELD
+3970 RNLIELLDPAELD
-3983 ALVFYSSIAAVWGS
+3983 ALVLYSSIAGVWGS

-4011 ALAEQARAAGL
+4011 ALAEQAHAAGL

-4037 PDGVDAGQLRR
+4037 PDGVDADQLRR

-4053 IAPGPALDALRTILE
+4053 IAPGPALDALRTVLE
-4068 RAEVGLAVADVDW
+4068 HAETGLSVADVDW
-4081 ATFMPLF
+4081 ARFMPLF
-4088 TSARSRPLFAE
+4088 SSARTRPLFAE
-4099 IPEARSA
+4099 IPEAQRA
-4106 LRGATAPEAQPS
+4106 LHTTTATEERPS
-4118 GSSWSQR
+4118 GSGWAER
-4125 LAGLSDTE
+4125 LAGLPDTE
-4133 RRSTL
+4133 RRNAL
-4138 LRLVRDQAAVVLG
+4138 LRLVREQAAVVLG
-4151 HSSTAAIG
+4151 HSGAGAIG

-4167 GYDSLTGIELRN
+4167 GYDSLTGMELRN
-4179 RLGETTG
+4179 RLAEATG
-4186 LTLPATLVFDH
+4186 LTLPATLVFDQ
-4197 PTAAAVAAYLHSRL
+4197 PTPAAVAEYLRTRL
-4211 APVEPP
+4211 APPEPP
-4217 ILTELDRLSE
+4217 LLAELDRLTE
-4227 RLSRADT
+4227 RLSTVADDGDRAEI
-4234 DGERAGIELRLRA
+4234 ERRLRA
-4247 MLSLIGGDDDD
+4247 MLTLVGGDEDD
-4258 FDPASNEEMYDLID
+4258 FDPASNEEIYDLIE
-4272 RELGAN
+4272 RELGES